1 MNQNLL
7 YSVFIGTILWH
18 ALRAAKIYRADS
30 AQFRA
35 LALRDWSPHQRQ
47 AWVRASQADLPAAAS
62 FSSAA
67 EGHYENLSRNG
78 SNREPAK
85 HLTTNLFEEYRDL
98 AARECAAVSSADG
111 ECAP

>member
-1 MNQNLL
+1 MSQNPLL
-7 YSVFIGTILWH
+7 WIIVGMVAWH
-18 ALRAAKIYRADS
+18 VLTAVRIYRTER

-35 LALRDWSPHQRQ
+35 IALRDWSPHQRQ

-67 EGHYENLSRNG
+67 EGHHENLSRNG